1 MDCRAGCKRFV
12 AAHPDCSFV
21 SIARHCTDSLSDTE
35 HRLGDGSTCRNSL
48 TRSSFADLQQ
58 SLASILIK
66 ALPYIRKAKIL
77 GFEVELT
84 EEIKNL
90 SVDVEGAK
98 EAISTKRALRLITG
112 YEDTRTEVLNVVKSD
127 PRAALMILA
136 ARIEQ
141 AVMLQLAKHRLRQQG
156 TEVPMRSAMELGVQH
171 GVFPAE
177 VLKPFREFW
186 DIRNRVAH
194 GRAFDVEDSLILSLV
209 SIGLE
214 VLKLVSLEENDGP
227 SSSE

>member
-1 MDCRAGCKRFV
+1 MDCRSGARDSWQRILIV
-12 AAHPDCSFV
+12 LLSLSLA
-21 SIARHCTDSLSDTE
+21 IARILYPTLNIDWVTVALV
-35 HRLGDGSTCRNSL
+35 
-48 TRSSFADLQQ
+48 AIA
-58 SLASILIK
+58 SLAVVLPTYSNLWPHLIK

-98 EAISTKRALRLITG
+98 ETISTKRALRLIAG

-156 TEVPMRSAMELGVQH
+156 TEIPMRSAMELGVQH

-194 GRAFDVEDSLILSLV
+194 GRAFDVDDSLILSLV

-214 VLKLVSLEENDGP
+214 VLKLVSLEENDG
-227 SSSE
+227 SNSSE